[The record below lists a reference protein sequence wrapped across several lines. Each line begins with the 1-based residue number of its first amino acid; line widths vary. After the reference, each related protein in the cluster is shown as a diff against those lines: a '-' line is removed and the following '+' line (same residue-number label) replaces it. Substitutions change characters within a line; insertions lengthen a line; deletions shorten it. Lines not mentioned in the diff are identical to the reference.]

1 MPILMDLRGLT
12 PTRGGCEFEL
22 KQLYERLPA
31 SRVVLAVDSEA
42 VVAQVAALMP
52 RLPVIVRFDKGS
64 TAETETLFAALL
76 RGGGAA
82 ARPAALAAGLSL
94 GRCGAARY
102 G

>member
-1 MPILMDLRGLT
+1 VVELMDRADAVLMDLRGLT
-12 PTRGGCEFEL
+12 PERGGCEFEL

-64 TAETETLFAALL
+64 TAETDALFAALL
-76 RGGGAA
+76 EAA
-82 ARPAALAAGLSL
+82 ELLPAS
-94 GRCGAARY
+94 RD
-102 G
+102 